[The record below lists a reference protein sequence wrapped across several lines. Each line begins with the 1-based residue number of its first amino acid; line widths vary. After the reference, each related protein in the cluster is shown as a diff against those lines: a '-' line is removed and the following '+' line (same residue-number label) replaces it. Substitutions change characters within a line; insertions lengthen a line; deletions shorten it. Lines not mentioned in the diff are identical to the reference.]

1 MMNRKTLGLLV
12 RSFDDELA
20 TGEREELDAAL
31 AESDELRAERD
42 RLAALEASVRRG
54 AIRSFGPDFE
64 NRVMRR
70 IASIE
75 SQTSRRENFYESLVA
90 VARPAMA
97 GFLILCLGLVTFN
110 LLKGGHLSISS
121 LFVFN
126 DITFEDVFIPTFSP
140 FI

>member
-1 MMNRKTLGLLV
+1 MNRKTLGLLV
-12 RSFDDELA
+12 RSFDGELA
-20 TGEREELDAAL
+20 PGEREELNAAL
-31 AESDELRAERD
+31 AQSDELRAERD
-42 RLAALEASVRRG
+42 RLAALEVSIQRG
-54 AIRSFGPDFE
+54 GIRSFGPDFE

-70 IASIE
+70 IALIE
-75 SQTSRRENFYESLVA
+75 SQTPRRENFYESLLA
-90 VARPAMA
+90 VARPALA

>member
-12 RSFDDELA
+12 RSFDGELA
-20 TGEREELDAAL
+20 PGEREELNAAL
-31 AESDELRAERD
+31 AQSDELRAERD
-42 RLAALEASVRRG
+42 RLAALEVSIRRG
-54 AIRSFGPDFE
+54 AIRSFGPEFE

-75 SQTSRRENFYESLVA
+75 SRASRRKNFYESLVA
-90 VARPAMA
+90 VARPALA

-110 LLKGGHLSISS
+110 LLKGGNLSISS

>member
-1 MMNRKTLGLLV
+1 MNRKMLKLLV
-12 RSFDDELA
+12 RSFEIGLSMS
-20 TGEREELDAAL
+20 ERKKLDAAL
-31 AESDELRAERD
+31 AQSKVLRAERE
-42 RLAALEASVRRG
+42 RIVKMESSIRKS
-54 AIRSFGPDFE
+54 AIRSFSPVFTD
-64 NRVMRR
+64 RIMSR
-70 IASIE
+70 IASLE
-75 SQTSRRENFYESLVA
+75 SETSRKENFYESLVS
-90 VARPAMA
+90 VARPALA